1 MKIGYTIVDGS
12 QYSMVFLQ
20 CVQGHSVPGF
30 YATSMALRNVHFLTP
45 LFALFLNLVRTS
57 NRQH

>member
-1 MKIGYTIVDGS
+1 MTIGYTSVDGC

-45 LFALFLNLVRTS
+45 QFALCLNLVRAS